1 MIVDVISRHEGPR
14 KIEKPLHTGLTAITD
29 EAAPTGSSS
38 PGGGG
43 SLSGYARQ
51 PPAPAIFL
59 TLIDALFSP

>member
-14 KIEKPLHTGLTAITD
+14 KIERNPLIPD
-29 EAAPTGSSS
+29 SPRSPTKRPYRQPFAS
-38 PGGGG
+38 GGG

-51 PPAPAIFL
+51 PPTPAILL